1 MWRNSSKPLFF
12 IHRSIIL
19 NGLSA
24 CEEESV
30 RMPIETKFGSEKR
43 KEEEDITRSGR
54 IDWFSFSSNIDL
66 FFPFWRK
73 EKREKIQSF
82 KIFCP
87 LVKDAF
93 SSTWESN
100 EVRGKTSYVHEQW
113 VSTAILLLTSSCRK
127 KRIFFLPLSLP
138 RFYQYNL
145 RISII

>member
-54 IDWFSFSSNIDL
+54 ID
-66 FFPFWRK
+66 
-73 EKREKIQSF
+73 
-82 KIFCP
+82 
-87 LVKDAF
+87 
-93 SSTWESN
+93 
-100 EVRGKTSYVHEQW
+100 
-113 VSTAILLLTSSCRK
+113 
-127 KRIFFLPLSLP
+127 
-138 RFYQYNL
+138 
-145 RISII
+145 